1 MLITAP
7 FWIAATTIETYN
19 RLATLMFWG
28 MLTPPVELQPKPVEV
43 KDQNQFQA
51 EALPLAA

>member
-7 FWIAATTIETYN
+7 FWIAATTIETCN

-28 MLTPPVELQPKPVEV
+28 MLTRPAELQPKPVEV
-43 KDQNQFQA
+43 KEQNQLQA

>member
-43 KDQNQFQA
+43 KEQNQLQL